1 MPRDSPII
9 GRVTDENGNIIAR
22 KTFQWLAGM
31 RALKI
36 DIDVNSQGDNV
47 VLQVSSRN
55 PADNLLK
62 DSDDAILSVWSPPF
76 VLNKNFQIDGLVE
89 RRLGIGHERVLSI
102 WEEPGESIARH
113 IWDGGFAIT
122 KYFVRMF
129 SNQENGALGA
139 FDELLKSNVHL
150 NVLELGSGCGIVG
163 LSIAQLRGNCN
174 VTLTDLSLASEI
186 IRKNIQQQK
195 QAIFQV
201 LDWDSEVPEDISS
214 QNFNIIVIA
223 DCMYNVDAAPAL
235 VGVVTQ
241 LIRTSPHTHL
251 VIAHKKRHGSEEQF
265 FVLLKDAGMVL
276 KANTRL
282 GIEDNHSG
290 LQPEGVEL
298 YVMQSCG

>member
-1 MPRDSPII
+1 
-9 GRVTDENGNIIAR
+9 
-22 KTFQWLAGM
+22 
-31 RALKI
+31 
-36 DIDVNSQGDNV
+36 
-47 VLQVSSRN
+47 
-55 PADNLLK
+55 
-62 DSDDAILSVWSPPF
+62 
-76 VLNKNFQIDGLVE
+76 
-89 RRLGIGHERVLSI
+89 
-102 WEEPGESIARH
+102 
-113 IWDGGFAIT
+113 
-122 KYFVRMF
+122 
-129 SNQENGALGA
+129 
-139 FDELLKSNVHL
+139 
-150 NVLELGSGCGIVG
+150 VG

-201 LDWDSEVPEDISS
+201 LDWDSEIPEDISS

>member
-1 MPRDSPII
+1 MQYIRFLKSPCFKPGRRGGSISALITVTSDLGDFFMPRDSPII

-113 IWDGGFAIT
+113 IWYAPDGVCDAT
-122 KYFVRMF
+122 
-129 SNQENGALGA
+129 
-139 FDELLKSNVHL
+139 
-150 NVLELGSGCGIVG
+150 
-163 LSIAQLRGNCN
+163 
-174 VTLTDLSLASEI
+174 AS
-186 IRKNIQQQK
+186 
-195 QAIFQV
+195 
-201 LDWDSEVPEDISS
+201 P
-214 QNFNIIVIA
+214 
-223 DCMYNVDAAPAL
+223 
-235 VGVVTQ
+235 G
-241 LIRTSPHTHL
+241 
-251 VIAHKKRHGSEEQF
+251 
-265 FVLLKDAGMVL
+265 
-276 KANTRL
+276 
-282 GIEDNHSG
+282 
-290 LQPEGVEL
+290 
-298 YVMQSCG
+298 